1 MFANLP
7 GSINGNAS
15 SACCQPL
22 NSIVRSMANA
32 QHPGPYPSVTP
43 LQLLLKLQQVEL
55 HFLCFIHLQA
65 SIPKLTVG
73 KFGVNN
79 VNETWLNFRAFRTV
93 STGACNVVAS
103 RLLLSGAQVLDG
115 AIISGSLTCQTCC
128 NGKMSRDNVGY
139 FILVTSSI
147 WSMMLV
153 KSSFSKLLDITS
165 RKFHTVSLRLFLV
178 SWSWYWLHDIGYIS
192 DCLACIH
199 HPL

>member
-1 MFANLP
+1 MLVCSWIFLGGCPLCVFDTCPRSSPQLQQPNSRDVREFAWLEKWKRQQ
-7 GSINGNAS
+7 
-15 SACCQPL
+15 CCQPL

-115 AIISGSLTCQTCC
+115 AIISGWLTCH
-128 NGKMSRDNVGY
+128 D
-139 FILVTSSI
+139 
-147 WSMMLV
+147 
-153 KSSFSKLLDITS
+153 LL
-165 RKFHTVSLRLFLV
+165 
-178 SWSWYWLHDIGYIS
+178 
-192 DCLACIH
+192 
-199 HPL
+199 